1 MKIFYIFYIF
11 LSILS
16 STLYANS
23 IDKSIV
29 KIYTVSKSPNY
40 QEPWNSVVHRSSGS
54 GSIISGNRILT
65 NAHVV
70 ANQTFLEVKKYGDTK
85 RYQARVLQVSHDTD
99 LALLEVED
107 TNFFN
112 ETVPLVFGTLPNMQD
127 KVTVYGYPMGGNT
140 ISISTGIV
148 SRIEHNRYAHSGQS
162 FLSIQID
169 AAINPGN
176 SGGPTISDGKIVGV
190 VMQQISRAQNIGYM
204 VPVDVV
210 QHFLKDVED
219 GTYDGF
225 PKLGI
230 YMEKIENPTQ
240 KEYYKL
246 DDNSGGILV
255 VNILYTSPFK
265 DVLQK
270 DDIITAIDGHKI
282 ESDGTVS
289 FRENQY
295 THFKYYV
302 DMHQYGEEV
311 ALDILRDGKKISV
324 KVQLSTKKSLERS
337 SFAEFEYDKMPT
349 YFMLGGYVF
358 TPLTQNLLNT
368 SNQPNLA
375 LRYGAT
381 KFPTHDNQEI
391 VILLKV
397 LASKISRGDYGVSFW
412 KIDNVNGQKFK
423 DFKEFYHLI
432 TTSKDKYVILEDDDG
447 SKIVID
453 REKALAIQDELLQR
467 YSIKAKESMDLNVS
481 KTVSE

>member
-1 MKIFYIFYIF
+1 MKNVLKFFIFFSMINTIV
-11 LSILS
+11 
-16 STLYANS
+16 YANA
-23 IDKSIV
+23 INKSIV
-29 KIYTVSKSPNY
+29 KIYTVSKTPNY

-107 TNFFN
+107 KDFFKD
-112 ETVPLVFGTLPNMQD
+112 TVPLTFGTLPNMQD

-148 SRIEHNRYAHSGQS
+148 SRIEHNRYVHSGQS

-204 VPVDVV
+204 VPIDVV

-246 DDNSGGILV
+246 DEKSGGILV
-255 VNILYTSPFK
+255 VNILYTSPFR
-265 DVLQK
+265 DVLKK

-295 THFKYYV
+295 THFKYYI
-302 DMHQYGEEV
+302 DLHQYGEEV
-311 ALDILRDGKKISV
+311 ALDILREGKKISV
-324 KVQLSTKKSLERS
+324 KVKLTTEKNSERS
-337 SFAEFEYDKMPT
+337 SFADFEYDKMPT

-358 TPLTQNLLNT
+358 TPLTQNLLNA
-368 SNQPNLA
+368 SNQPNLP

-381 KFPTHDNQEI
+381 KFPTQDNQEI
-391 VILLKV
+391 IILLKV

-412 KIDNVNGQKFK
+412 KIDKVNGKKFK
-423 DFKEFYHLI
+423 DFKEFYKLV
-432 TTSKDKYVILEDDDG
+432 TTSKDKYIILEDNDG
-447 SKIVID
+447 SKIIIN
-453 REKALAIQDELLQR
+453 REKALEIQDELLQR
-467 YSIKAKESMDLNVS
+467 YSIKATESPDLNSS
-481 KTVSE
+481 KVKSE